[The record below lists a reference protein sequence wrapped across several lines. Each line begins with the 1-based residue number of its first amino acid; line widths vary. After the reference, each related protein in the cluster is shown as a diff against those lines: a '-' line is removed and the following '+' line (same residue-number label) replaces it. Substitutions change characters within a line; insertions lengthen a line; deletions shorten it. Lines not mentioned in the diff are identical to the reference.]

1 MSISEEITRLQG
13 AKTTISAKMADLGVS
28 AEGDLL
34 DAIATKINDI
44 KKLGSVTTQL
54 TYTTP
59 SKAVDKGYTT
69 GGTVKIVVN
78 DPIEVTPGR
87 TDQVVEPEGNNVL
100 GQVTVK
106 KIPDNL
112 QDVSPV
118 KATPADVLAG
128 VVFVDN
134 TGTSKTGTIP
144 IQGAVTRTLSAGGE
158 AVLDPGYYSSIKIT
172 ASNLESQTDGTA
184 TAADILEGKT
194 AYVDG
199 EKVTGE
205 IGTIYDGDDDP
216 KIGTG
221 SSANSFHYTM
231 STATAGAHSTDTPD
245 AYYFYTYLPK
255 ETYTGKINYLRVPAD
270 VVIDKLG
277 LDTAKMLNTST
288 ILGHTGTIV
297 PRGALSK
304 TMTGLTD
311 TTDSVTIDPGYY
323 TGGTVSLTGDIEAA
337 LAAI

>member
-34 DAIATKINDI
+34 DAIATKINGI

-134 TGTSKTGTIP
+134 TGTPKTGTIP
-144 IQGAVTRTLSAGGE
+144 IQGTVTQTLSAGGKAE
-158 AVLDPGYYSSIKIT
+158 LDAGYYSGISIT
-172 ASNLESQTDGTA
+172 AANLESQTDGTA
-184 TAADILEGKT
+184 TAADILDGKT

-199 EKVTGE
+199 EKVTGG
-205 IGTIYDGDDDP
+205 IPIMQPTAPGKTSGSYHYQVNTVAAGQLTSGDDNYYVGLFIP
-216 KIGTG
+216 KNSYTG
-221 SSANSFHYTM
+221 DNNYIRTLASNV
-231 STATAGAHSTDTPD
+231 ATA
-245 AYYFYTYLPK
+245 
-255 ETYTGKINYLRVPAD
+255 I
-270 VVIDKLG
+270 G
-277 LDTAKMLNTST
+277 LDPDKMLNNSDTEEK
-288 ILGHTGTIV
+288 IGVAGTIV

-311 TTDSVTIDPGYY
+311 DTDSVTISAGYY

>member
-13 AKTTISAKMADLGVS
+13 AKTTISEKMEALGVTE
-28 AEGDLL
+28 AGDLL
-34 DAIATKINDI
+34 DVIAEKIDGI
-44 KKLGSVTTQL
+44 EALSDLTTQL
-54 TYTTP
+54 TPTKTQVTVG
-59 SKAVDKGYTT
+59 AGYTT
-69 GGTVKIVVN
+69 GGTVSIDTESKT
-78 DPIEVTPGR
+78 VTPTKAEQEITPTGSK
-87 TDQVVEPEGNNVL
+87 VL
-100 GQVTVK
+100 TKVTVA
-106 KIPDNL
+106 KIPDAYQN
-112 QDVSPV
+112 VSTV
-118 KATPADVLAG
+118 DATAADVLSPKK
-128 VVFVDN
+128 FVNKD
-134 TGTSKTGTIP
+134 GTTVTGTIP
-144 IQGAVTRTLSAGGE
+144 TQGAPTSTLQAGDSYSIT
-158 AVLDPGYYSSIKIT
+158 AGYYTGGKIT
-172 ASNLESQTDGTA
+172 AAPLASQTDGTA
-184 TAADILEGKT
+184 TATDILEGKT

-199 EKVTGE
+199 VKVTGE

-288 ILGHTGTIV
+288 ILGQTGTIV

-311 TTDSVTIDPGYY
+311 DTDSVTISAGYY